1 MPETAPTQTQEKA
14 PDVASVFPSTE
25 FKFIGFFFATDQRCS
40 IRFGIEQEV
49 YALQTT
55 KPNYNAMFS
64 LLLACWLNSHKVS
77 LKYNPFRIDEK
88 DPFDIDEVSAFHN
101 NTEERRS

>member
-1 MPETAPTQTQEKA
+1 MTETAPTQTQEKA
-14 PDVASVFPSTE
+14 PDVASVFQNTE
-25 FKFIGFFFATDQRCS
+25 YKVIGHFFVTDQRCS

-64 LLLACWLNSHKVS
+64 LLLASWLNSHKVS
-77 LKYNPFRIDEK
+77 LKYNPFRKDEN
-88 DPFDIDEVSAFHN
+88 DPFDIVEVWAFHT